1 MENNELVVKRLD
13 FYSKPD
19 YSVGIDSIIYTIT
32 GEFEFY
38 DLEDKKNF
46 MQAIANVFE
55 KYNISGTDMPFMFH
69 VINESDDY

>member
-19 YSVGIDSIIYTIT
+19 YSVGIDSIRYIIT
-32 GEFEFY
+32 GEFEFE

-46 MQAIANVFE
+46 MQEIANVFE